1 MASGEAIKKD
11 LGLSDLFSVYV
22 FRSKHAPFVIVQEKN
37 VAKKCSYLP
46 DFFEPYLGKYSDLE
60 AMKHIFV

>member
-22 FRSKHAPFVIVQEKN
+22 FKSKHAPFVIVQEKN
-37 VAKKCSYLP
+37 VATRLTFS
-46 DFFEPYLGKYSDLE
+46 S
-60 AMKHIFV
+60 HTSVSIVI

>member
-22 FRSKHAPFVIVQEKN
+22 FKSKHAPFVIVQEKN
-37 VAKKCSYLP
+37 VAKKNVATRLTFSSYT
-46 DFFEPYLGKYSDLE
+46 SVS
-60 AMKHIFV
+60 IVI